1 MNYDKI
7 DTLLMAAGCRFEF
20 LHGRDY
26 EDFSPYKFAELIV
39 RECVA
44 VVDSMTDPEDSEQ
57 YFWAIQNA
65 SQKIKKHFG
74 VES

>member
-1 MNYDKI
+1 MNERIKELWDEAWDD
-7 DTLLMAAGCRFEF
+7 DTPLSIIRN
-20 LHGRDY
+20 
-26 EDFSPYKFAELIV
+26 KFAELIV

-44 VVDSMTDPEDSEQ
+44 IVDGMTDPEDSER

-74 VES
+74 LKE